1 MNFKSSIAGFT
12 RKAIYAKHFPHSVF
26 PPRLHCF
33 EIEITTVSISLS
45 ISLFSLSRKWWQS
58 TAENWKH
65 IFVFEVSE
73 MWKLLNHDDNSWRFK
88 SLVWGRG
95 KMREFRCDGVTG
107 NWVFPPARQT
117 RFYHKKSAE
126 SNETSARYFL
136 AAATSW
142 KSCVAGR
149 CRQGKLWATL
159 DVN

>member
-1 MNFKSSIAGFT
+1 MNFKSSIVDFT

-95 KMREFRCDGVTG
+95 KMREFRCDGVAG
-107 NWVFPPARQT
+107 NWVFPHEVNALLSQKIR
-117 RFYHKKSAE
+117 RVKWNLSKKFSRCC
-126 SNETSARYFL
+126 NQL
-136 AAATSW
+136 
-142 KSCVAGR
+142 KVVR
-149 CRQGKLWATL
+149 CRSLSTGITL
-159 DVN
+159 GYVRR